1 MKRYQGNILLIEL
14 LIVILFFSL
23 SQVVMVRVFASAHE
37 KSHNSVQLRHALMAC
52 QDVAEQLSVSEAPD
66 ARLLSLDFTGE
77 DGTYFRCDENGFDV
91 YVHCQREETAAGIL
105 YTSTVTAQKDNRE
118 ILTLP
123 VSFYAPKKEGAL

>member
-52 QDVAEQLSVSEAPD
+52 QDVAEQLSVSEEPD
-66 ARLLSLDFTGE
+66 ALLLRMDFNGE

-91 YVHCQREETAAGIL
+91 YVHCQREDTAAGTL
-105 YTSTVTAQKDNRE
+105 LTSTVTAQKENRE

-123 VSFYAPKKEGAL
+123 VSLYVPKEGSL

>member
-52 QDVAEQLSVSEAPD
+52 QDVAEQLSVSEEPD
-66 ARLLSLDFTGE
+66 ALLLRMDFNGE
-77 DGTYFRCDENGFDV
+77 DGTYFRCDESGFDV
-91 YVHCQREETAAGIL
+91 YVHCQREETAAGTL
-105 YTSTVTAQKDNRE
+105 LTSTVTAQKENRE

-123 VSFYAPKKEGAL
+123 VSLYVPKEGSL

>member
-37 KSHNSVQLRHALMAC
+37 KSHNSVQLRHALLAC
-52 QDVAEQLSVSEAPD
+52 QDVAEQLSVSEEPD
-66 ARLLSLDFTGE
+66 ALLLRMDFNGE

-91 YVHCQREETAAGIL
+91 YVHCQREETAAGTL
-105 YTSTVTAQKDNRE
+105 LTSTVTAQKENRE

-123 VSFYAPKKEGAL
+123 VSLYVPKEGSL

>member
-23 SQVVMVRVFASAHE
+23 SQVVMVRVFAAAHE
-37 KSHNSVQLRHALMAC
+37 KSHTSVQLRHALMAC
-52 QDVAEQLSVSEAPD
+52 QDVAEQLSVSEEPD
-66 ARLLSLDFTGE
+66 ALLLRMDFNGE

-91 YVHCQREETAAGIL
+91 YVHCQREETAAGTL
-105 YTSTVTAQKDNRE
+105 LTSTVTAQKENRE

-123 VSFYAPKKEGAL
+123 VSLYVPKEGSL

>member
-52 QDVAEQLSVSEAPD
+52 QDVAEQLSVSEEPD
-66 ARLLSLDFTGE
+66 ALLLRLDFNGE
-77 DGTYFRCDENGFDV
+77 DGSYFRCDEHGFDV
-91 YVHCQREETAAGIL
+91 YVHCQREETAAGTL
-105 YTSTVTAQKDNRE
+105 LTSTVTAQKENRE

-123 VSFYAPKKEGAL
+123 VSLYVPKEGSL